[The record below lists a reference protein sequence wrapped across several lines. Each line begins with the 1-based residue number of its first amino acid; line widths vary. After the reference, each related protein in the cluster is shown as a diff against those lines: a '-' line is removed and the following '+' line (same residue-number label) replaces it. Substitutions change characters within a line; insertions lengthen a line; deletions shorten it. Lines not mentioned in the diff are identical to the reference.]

1 MHNYQAHLQ
10 DEQFEIFN
18 SYKSLINLINMLK
31 PSTRKNIII
40 RLGSDQKNKKD
51 EFIKN
56 FFSNSSY
63 LKNIKIDDY
72 RYSKKEILKKSK
84 LNVHFYDSTGYL
96 EDLSLNFP
104 SICFLPSDIK
114 MITKSSRKDYKNMI
128 SNNLMFS
135 DIKKLSKQLNYLDNK
150 NIINWWINKKNKKK
164 IINFSKLFCKQSNT
178 DSHLKIKNLIQK
190 NLI

>member
-1 MHNYQAHLQ
+1 MTISLVGEKKKNNKKILPLFNFKTADKKINIQKMEKLLFLYVLSITTKLPSGIT
-10 DEQFEIFN
+10 QFEIFN

-40 RLGSDQKNKKD
+40 RLGVDQKNKKD

-72 RYSKKEILKKSK
+72 QYSKKEILKKSK

-135 DIKKLSKQLNYLDNK
+135 DIKKQQTIKLS
-150 NIINWWINKKNKKK
+150 
-164 IINFSKLFCKQSNT
+164 
-178 DSHLKIKNLIQK
+178 
-190 NLI
+190 